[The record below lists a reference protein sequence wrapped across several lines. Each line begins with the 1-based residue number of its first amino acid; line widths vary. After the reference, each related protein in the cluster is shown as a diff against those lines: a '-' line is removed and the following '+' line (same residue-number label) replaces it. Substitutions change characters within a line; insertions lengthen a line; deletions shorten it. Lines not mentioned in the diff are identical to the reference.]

1 MMYFYYI
8 LLALALFIAS
18 CSSKPDVDENA
29 GNQFTVVCRN
39 EVQDCYT
46 KAQEL
51 CPKGYIV
58 INRVHGLKIDR
69 ETTEYRAIIR
79 CKR

>member
-1 MMYFYYI
+1 MRIRGLI
-8 LLALALFIAS
+8 LLFILTG
-18 CSSKPDVDENA
+18 CSSTSEDNG

-46 KAQEL
+46 KAQDL
-51 CPKGYIV
+51 CPNGYLV
-58 INRVHGLKIDR
+58 INRVRGAKIDV